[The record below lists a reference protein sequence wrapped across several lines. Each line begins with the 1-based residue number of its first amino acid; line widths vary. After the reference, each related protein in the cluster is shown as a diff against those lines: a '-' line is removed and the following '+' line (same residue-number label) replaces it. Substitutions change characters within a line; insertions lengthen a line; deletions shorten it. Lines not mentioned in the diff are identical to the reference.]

1 MGIDPGYFWDEISPD
16 EVVAIMKARNE
27 NYSVISREAWE
38 QTRLQCFYSATAF
51 GGKIKKPTELF
62 KFPWES
68 NKKVIT
74 KEDALARLGIHGKQ
88 QEHISRG

>member
-1 MGIDPGYFWDEISPD
+1 MD

-27 NYSVISREAWE
+27 NYSVISKEAWE

-62 KFPWES
+62 KFPWETAAS
-68 NKKVIT
+68 GKVLS

-88 QEHISRG
+88 QKHINRG